1 MVFILFFFFPFFHFQ
16 LDLISCFSF
25 LGAVQCHAE
34 QGKDALV
41 SHWLPIFLCFF
52 CCTVT
57 SRSLTSAVGLVL
69 RIVLFRSSSALF
81 PVLWVHFLTPETDF
95 VSCSASWLYETTPSL
110 PRGMAA
116 VPGGP
121 AEQRTL
127 LWFLSEAHILSGDI
141 PFLRSTSVPTAHM
154 TSLSPSP
161 LLKQEPYSVYQIPSQ
176 SFPPAEQPLVT
187 RPFLIQEMLQ
197 ALYHLC
203 GPPLYPFWEIP
214 VFLEL
219 WSPESDT
226 VF

>member
-1 MVFILFFFFPFFHFQ
+1 
-16 LDLISCFSF
+16 
-25 LGAVQCHAE
+25 VQCHAE

-110 PRGMAA
+110 PCGMAA

-127 LWFLSEAHILSGDI
+127 LWFLSEAHSLSGDI

-161 LLKQEPYSVYQIPSQ
+161 LLKQEPYSGYQIPSQ
-176 SFPPAEQPLVT
+176 SFPPAEQPRSLSLSSYRRCSRPCIIFVALHWTPFGRFLSFWNCGAQNQT
-187 RPFLIQEMLQ
+187 R
-197 ALYHLC
+197 YSK
-203 GPPLYPFWEIP
+203 YPSSTVP
-214 VFLEL
+214 VGQS
-219 WSPESDT
+219 SPGQ
-226 VF
+226 VLA